1 MYDRRYA
8 QSSSRQWGRRSVRLF
23 SPHYDPTV
31 YQTNLLRQNASF
43 SERYAVLYDVCL
55 YSAGS
60 ADSQQK
66 VRKLIDSL
74 EVTQQHIVMLVEG
87 RLEDFF
93 KAVLGGLA
101 NKYLDAF
108 LPGLQVTSLLS
119 TLRIARDW
127 PMKMRCDILETKTLS
142 DDAPIVLLLSTG
154 QNGKG
159 HRSCHESGTHCRT
172 DGQAR

>member
-1 MYDRRYA
+1 M
-8 QSSSRQWGRRSVRLF
+8 RSVRVF
-23 SPHYDPTV
+23 SLHYDPTV
-31 YQTNLLRQNASF
+31 YQTNVLGQNNSF

-60 ADSQQK
+60 ADNQQK

-101 NKYLDAF
+101 NKYLSVF
-108 LPGLQVTSLLS
+108 LPGLQVSIAHPS
-119 TLRIARDW
+119 NKFAFRSALREQQA
-127 PMKMRCDILETKTLS
+127 
-142 DDAPIVLLLSTG
+142 TG
-154 QNGKG
+154 
-159 HRSCHESGTHCRT
+159 
-172 DGQAR
+172 

>member
-1 MYDRRYA
+1 MVRHIIHLDIVYA
-8 QSSSRQWGRRSVRLF
+8 SQAIRSVF
-23 SPHYDPTV
+23 IETV
-31 YQTNLLRQNASF
+31 GKEIGTFVFTALRSNSLPDQCIKATTSF

-74 EVTQQHIVMLVEG
+74 EVTQQHVVMLVEG

-119 TLRIARDW
+119 AL
-127 PMKMRCDILETKTLS
+127 
-142 DDAPIVLLLSTG
+142 
-154 QNGKG
+154 
-159 HRSCHESGTHCRT
+159 H
-172 DGQAR
+172 

>member
-1 MYDRRYA
+1 
-8 QSSSRQWGRRSVRLF
+8 
-23 SPHYDPTV
+23 
-31 YQTNLLRQNASF
+31 
-43 SERYAVLYDVCL
+43 VLYDVCL

-87 RLEDFF
+87 RLEDVF

-108 LPGLQVTSLLS
+108 LPGLQVSIAHPSKQVCFQLCIK
-119 TLRIARDW
+119 RIARD
-127 PMKMRCDILETKTLS
+127 
-142 DDAPIVLLLSTG
+142 
-154 QNGKG
+154 
-159 HRSCHESGTHCRT
+159 
-172 DGQAR
+172 